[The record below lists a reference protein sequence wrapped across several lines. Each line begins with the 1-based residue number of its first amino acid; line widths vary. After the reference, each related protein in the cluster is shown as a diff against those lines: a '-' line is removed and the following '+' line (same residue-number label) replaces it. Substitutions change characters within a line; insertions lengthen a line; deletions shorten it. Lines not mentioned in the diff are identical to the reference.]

1 MVKIS
6 FRLKVILML
15 TLFIVATV
23 YFSFQV
29 LNTALTNQ
37 IRENTVENMNEMLS
51 LLKESYLYQPSAD
64 NEKMVYPVLKSL
76 SRSKTVEN
84 SSLLDA
90 EGRVRFTANDS
101 LLATGALLK
110 VDSTAVK
117 EVLSFS
123 EKNGSSGRVIMPI
136 KNREGCYKCHNPR
149 QAVVGFVVLDLNL
162 HQLADNVALVDN
174 YGRLLTFLLLVII
187 FLLMSFLHFRF
198 VKKSLK
204 SFNKTIREVEKGNLD
219 IRVAVPRSD
228 ELGSLAEGFNNMLDK
243 VQEMQAR
250 ISQLHQKELQNAQK
264 LATVGEMA
272 ASVAH
277 EIKNPLTGIS
287 SAMEIIV
294 EEMNDT
300 SKKPILQEIHRQ
312 VRRVNNTLNAL
323 LQYARPED
331 LEIERTDI
339 NKVIEESVFFLES
352 QAGNNRITFKKELS
366 GVDILFD
373 FDPRQIEAVIINL
386 LQNAVQSIEN
396 EGVVTIKTE
405 FDEARQ
411 SFKLT
416 IKDTGSGIS
425 PENLKKI
432 FKPFYS
438 TKAKGT
444 GLGLAI
450 SKDIIERHGGSVSVS
465 SVKGKGTV
473 FEIYLPGK
481 NISVHEEKQYSWNMK
496 HARP

>member
-1 MVKIS
+1 
-6 FRLKVILML
+6 
-15 TLFIVATV
+15 
-23 YFSFQV
+23 
-29 LNTALTNQ
+29 
-37 IRENTVENMNEMLS
+37 
-51 LLKESYLYQPSAD
+51 
-64 NEKMVYPVLKSL
+64 
-76 SRSKTVEN
+76 
-84 SSLLDA
+84 
-90 EGRVRFTANDS
+90 
-101 LLATGALLK
+101 
-110 VDSTAVK
+110 
-117 EVLSFS
+117 
-123 EKNGSSGRVIMPI
+123 
-136 KNREGCYKCHNPR
+136 
-149 QAVVGFVVLDLNL
+149 
-162 HQLADNVALVDN
+162 
-174 YGRLLTFLLLVII
+174 
-187 FLLMSFLHFRF
+187 
-198 VKKSLK
+198 
-204 SFNKTIREVEKGNLD
+204 
-219 IRVAVPRSD
+219 
-228 ELGSLAEGFNNMLDK
+228 MLDK

>member
-1 MVKIS
+1 MVNIS

-23 YFSFQV
+23 YFSFRV

-37 IRENTVENMNEMLS
+37 IRENTVKNMNELFS
-51 LLKESYLYQPSAD
+51 LLKESYLYQPD
-64 NEKMVYPVLKSL
+64 GETKKIVYPVLQSL
-76 SRSKTVEN
+76 SRSHMVEN
-84 SSLLDA
+84 SSMLDA
-90 EGRVRFTANDS
+90 EGKVRFTTNDS
-101 LLATGALLK
+101 LLAVGTFLN
-110 VDSTAVK
+110 VDSANLEKTF
-117 EVLSFS
+117 SFEGES
-123 EKNGSSGRVIMPI
+123 GSLGRVIMPI
-136 KNREGCYKCHNPR
+136 KNRDGCYKCHSPG
-149 QAVVGFVVLDLNL
+149 QSVLGFVVLDLNL
-162 HQLADNVALVDN
+162 HELADNVALVDN

-187 FLLMSFLHFRF
+187 FLLMSFLHLRF

-228 ELGSLAEGFNNMLDK
+228 ELGALAEGFNNMLDK
-243 VQEMQAR
+243 VQEMQSR
-250 ISQLHQKELQNAQK
+250 ITMLHQKELQNAQK

-287 SAMEIIV
+287 NAMEIIV
-294 EEMNDT
+294 EEMND
-300 SKKPILQEIHRQ
+300 SAKKPILQEIHRQ

-339 NKVIEESVFFLES
+339 KKVIEDCVFFLES
-352 QAGNNRITFKKELS
+352 QTGNNRIKFIKELS
-366 GVDILFD
+366 AEEILFD

-386 LQNAVQSIEN
+386 LQNAVQAIEN
-396 EGVVTIKTE
+396 EGVVTIRTE
-405 FDEARQ
+405 FDEIQQ

-416 IKDTGSGIS
+416 IKDTGNGIT
-425 PENLKKI
+425 PENLRKI
-432 FKPFYS
+432 FKPFFS

-450 SKDIIERHGGSVSVS
+450 SKDIIERHGGTVSVS
-465 SVKGKGTV
+465 SIKGKGTV
-473 FEIYLPGK
+473 FEIYLPAK
-481 NISVHEEKQYSWNMK
+481 SNSVIKEEHYLRNLK